1 MPVSSDTRAIIEKL
15 IEVNERNAGISVRQV
30 ESMDAMRNEMANLSA
45 KIETLNGTMTNG
57 AFGELRTKVNDIFK
71 QQFGTI
77 ALLITFSGALVYL
90 ILELQ

>member
-90 ILELQ
+90 ILELK